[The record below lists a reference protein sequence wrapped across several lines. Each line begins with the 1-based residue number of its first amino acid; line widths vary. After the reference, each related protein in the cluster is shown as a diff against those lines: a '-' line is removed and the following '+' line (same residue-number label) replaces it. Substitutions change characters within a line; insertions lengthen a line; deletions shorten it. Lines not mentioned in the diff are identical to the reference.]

1 MRKQVVFLFTLL
13 TLILVLTGCSDLT
26 SYERVIDELEQKY
39 EVDFKLVKENKAYE
53 SKGTVLQEGIIKSE
67 EGIYASYQYDLG
79 ASKLI
84 YEDYLEN
91 LETNE
96 YTDVADGLLKEG
108 TSLKSDDYAI
118 SVYKKGKDLE
128 GVIFLNEGVT
138 LTTDDMK
145 ALVDNYEETKLTL
158 YTYSL
163 SSAGFASFKKDL
175 QVRGNFNKDTSKQYL
190 HVSETVYPTPEVEN
204 S

>member
-1 MRKQVVFLFTLL
+1 MRKHVVFLFTLL
-13 TLILVLTGCSDLT
+13 LLILVLTGCSDLT

-39 EVDFKLVKENKAYE
+39 EVKFKLVKENKAYE
-53 SKGTVLQEGIIKSE
+53 SEGTVLQEGIIKSE
-67 EGIYASYQYDLG
+67 EGIYVSYQYDLG
-79 ASKLI
+79 DSKLV

-91 LETNE
+91 LETNNF
-96 YTDVADGLLKEG
+96 TDIADGLLKEG

-118 SVYKKGKDLE
+118 SVYTKGDSLE

-145 ALVDNYEETKLTL
+145 ALVDNYKEPKLTL

-175 QVRGNFNKDTSKQYL
+175 QVRGNFKKDTSRQYL
-190 HVSETVYPTPEVEN
+190 HVSETVYPSPEVEN